1 MWIRL
6 LKFETIFM
14 SFIQKRYFDNS
25 NVQAFTTS
33 RNGGCSQ
40 GSFGGFNIS
49 PYSGDVPQN
58 VERNKATL
66 VEALQI
72 KPEHLIFP
80 YQTHED
86 KILIV
91 DNDFLKMSAA
101 EREKLLFGVDALIC
115 AVQNVC
121 IGVNTADCVP
131 ILLYDA
137 QNSVSAAIHAGWR
150 GVVKGILPKTI
161 ARMVEVFGTKPEY
174 LRAAIGPCIS
184 GEVYEVGTDLLAEFE
199 NAGFDNSQIFSENP
213 LRVDLVRATE
223 IQLKQAGVLLQNI
236 EMSNIC
242 TYSQSDKFF
251 SARKLSIQ
259 SGRCFSAIVMR

>member
-1 MWIRL
+1 
-6 LKFETIFM
+6 M
-14 SFIQKRYFDNS
+14 SFISKTYFNFP
-25 NVQAFTTS
+25 NVLAFSTG
-33 RNGGCSQ
+33 RNGGFSE
-40 GSFGGFNIS
+40 GSYGGFNIS
-49 PYSGDVPQN
+49 PYGGDVPQN
-58 VERNKATL
+58 VQHNKTIL
-66 VEALQI
+66 IDALQI

-80 YQTHED
+80 YQTHDD
-86 KILIV
+86 KVVIV
-91 DNDFLKMSAA
+91 DNDFLLLPEI
-101 EREKLLFGVDALIC
+101 ERKTQLDAVDALIC
-115 AVQNVC
+115 AVEGVC

-150 GVVKGILPKTI
+150 GMVKQIVPKTI
-161 ARMVEVFGTKPEY
+161 ARMVEVFGSKPES

-184 GEVYEVGTDLLAEFE
+184 GEIYEVGAELLAEFE
-199 NAGFDNSQIFSENP
+199 MAGFDNSQIFVENP

-223 IQLKQAGVLLQNI
+223 IQLKHAGVLLQNI
-236 EMSNIC
+236 ELSHIC